1 MESLSTKA
9 PTGAGPDAGE
19 VASGVPSKVTG
30 AESVGETRTVVLGCT
45 DSRVDSRVD
54 PGIDSGTAEGD
65 VEAAI
70 PAVGVAAV
78 EFAASGGAWAVAVE
92 HPAMS
97 ATAAAIGHR
106 RAREG
111 SIHPYCVT
119 GVSCPNSTLR
129 YSTPEYA
136 FA

>member
-1 MESLSTKA
+1 EE
-9 PTGAGPDAGE
+9 GE

-30 AESVGETRTVVLGCT
+30 AESVGETRTVVLG
-45 DSRVDSRVD
+45 
-54 PGIDSGTAEGD
+54 SGTVEGE

-70 PAVGVAAV
+70 PAGGVANV
-78 EFAASGGAWAVAVE
+78 ELAASGGAWAVAVE

-111 SIHPYCVT
+111 SIHPYCAT

-129 YSTPEYA
+129 DSTLEYA
-136 FA
+136 SA

>member
-19 VASGVPSKVTG
+19 VGSGVPSKVTG
-30 AESVGETRTVVLGCT
+30 AESLGETRTVVLGCT

-54 PGIDSGTAEGD
+54 SGAVEGD
-65 VEAAI
+65 VEAVI
-70 PAVGVAAV
+70 PAGGVADV
-78 EFAASGGAWAVAVE
+78 ELAASGGAWAVAVE

-129 YSTPEYA
+129 YSTLEYA
-136 FA
+136 SA